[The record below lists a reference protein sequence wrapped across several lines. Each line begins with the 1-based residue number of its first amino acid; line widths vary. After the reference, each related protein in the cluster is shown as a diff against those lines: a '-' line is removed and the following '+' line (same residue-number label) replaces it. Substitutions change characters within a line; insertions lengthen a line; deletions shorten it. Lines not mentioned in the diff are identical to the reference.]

1 MTAPTGSGGID
12 LLARRPAL
20 DRSRLLDTL
29 VPSARFAETR
39 FSTYRPNPEFP
50 SQEAARQS
58 LQGFLEPQPP
68 KKTGIWPFQKVV
80 RPQGRGLYLDGGF
93 GVGKTHLLASIYYAA
108 RERDPGSRVA
118 LMSFQDLMYLIGAL
132 KMPQAIEALRGYDLL
147 LIDEFELDDPGN
159 THMANTL
166 LEALIPAGVNVVA
179 TSNTAPGALGE
190 GRFSTRDFQRQIEAI
205 AEQFQSQRVD
215 GPDYRQRGTTPSLPL
230 SEEEFGC
237 WLARQP
243 RDTLSVVSADDLD
256 RHLLSVHPS
265 QFAALLDGVQAV
277 AVTGLHPLTGQN
289 EALRLVHFID
299 KVYDMGLHAA
309 FTAQTPGATLEG
321 LFDESYRHGAFAKK
335 YSRCLSRL
343 SELLSEARQP

>member
-1 MTAPTGSGGID
+1 MTASFPGHDPGGID
-12 LLARRPAL
+12 LRSRQPTL

-29 VPSARFAETR
+29 VPSARFAQTR
-39 FSTYRPNPEFP
+39 FETYRPNPEFP

-58 LQGFLEPQPP
+58 LQQFLEPQPP

-80 RPQGRGLYLDGGF
+80 KPAGRGLYLDGGF
-93 GVGKTHLLASIYYAA
+93 GVGKTHLLASTYYAA
-108 RERDPGSRVA
+108 RERNPGSRVA

-190 GRFSTRDFQRQIEAI
+190 GRFSTTDFQRQIEAI
-205 AEQFQSQRVD
+205 AGQFQSQRVD
-215 GPDYRQRGTTPSLPL
+215 GPDYRHRGTAPEQPL
-230 SEEEFGC
+230 SEAEFSQ
-237 WLARQP
+237 WLSRQP
-243 RDTLSVVSADDLD
+243 RESLSVITADELD
-256 RHLLSVHPS
+256 GHLTVVHPS
-265 QFAALLDGVQAV
+265 QFAALLEGVQAV
-277 AVTGLHPLTGQN
+277 AVTGLHPLSDQN
-289 EALRLVHFID
+289 SALRLVHFID

-309 FTAQTPGATLEG
+309 FTGTSLDT

-343 SELLSEARQP
+343 SELLSEARQG